1 MSDKILRVSNI
12 DAMVNRIK
20 THVEEINHTN
30 EEIKNLAGDKVN
42 ELINSGELKSQ
53 IITDKSINANEKIVD
68 GTITKD
74 LLDDNIKL
82 ELTEVEKLSSQLE
95 TKANKE
101 ETKNIQQQVNNLV
114 LGAVG
119 DGNNAEVVQ
128 ARGRYD
134 LLNSRLN
141 NTELSLEESFKK
153 AGIKLLTSLE
163 TTDGAIDFID
173 GKVLTNTEWFN
184 STINVE
190 GYKTINIP
198 VAKVTSSNAGVA
210 FVDANGNYM
219 SGYKN
224 TSLSDGSRVTLDIPI
239 NATSLKFSCEKSID
253 YSYILLSENKI
264 SYSDIPKLGRK
275 KIENISQLLGGYV
288 DGTNGKL
295 LVNPVSSVDGFHS
308 DINVEGYKTI
318 NFPSI
323 KTSGTAGVA
332 FLDANG
338 EYISGYIRKTGSNG
352 LRVTLDIPANAV
364 TFRYSYIKDACAES
378 LSDPKFDYIL
388 LDSEI
393 DPNALTKVPNIIENV
408 DNLTSIIGA
417 KIITNLDQNNG
428 GYVDATTGGLL
439 ISPSSSVDGF
449 YSFIDVE
456 GYKTINFPSIKTSG
470 IAGVAFM
477 DADDNYISG
486 YKRNPPPGNGL
497 RVTLDIPKNA
507 KTFRYSYIKD
517 ACAESS
523 SEPKFDYITLNKYE
537 DYSEVCNVVRTY
549 KDSINL
555 STNQHVISEYKDLM
569 SHGSSIRFNKNDG
582 YFYVIF
588 YADSTTTVEV
598 SSNINTVMKL
608 CRFTLAD
615 NSIPEYF
622 HIARCGE
629 NLGNDIIVPSDTA
642 PYDPEII
649 IKDGMIYVYFMLKRN
664 GIYEYVYRTFNTS
677 TLTFS
682 NANYVKLDN
691 RVLNAPNLVES
702 YNAMTGKTGTQTYG
716 GWGICMTGNIYLSQD
731 GYYYTAIG
739 TTFSGKIG
747 LIIRSQDLVNW
758 ATYSVVPTLDADTMC
773 WETSIAEKDNKIYC
787 IYRNNGIYL
796 DVLDKLT
803 NTWGTRMKISHG
815 DSRPYMI
822 ELNSRIILSYP
833 TNDSNTIDGYGTVS
847 RYKLMI
853 AELDTSK
860 INSVSDLDI
869 NKINTLRE
877 LKAECGIHYLCL
889 CTAYGKLHGTYSSD
903 IRYLNSSQCR
913 SNISFIKNI
922 I

>member
-1 MSDKILRVSNI
+1 MAQCRSNKKNQLLQHI
-12 DAMVNRIK
+12 IK
-20 THVEEINHTN
+20 GTAPEEAFEPDT
-30 EEIKNLAGDKVN
+30 EEEAL
-42 ELINSGELKSQ
+42 L
-53 IITDKSINANEKIVD
+53 EKIAKKSKD
-68 GTITKD
+68 GGFGGGSVSEEALKEYQKKTDNSLTTTAKTIVGAI
-74 LLDDNIKL
+74 N
-82 ELTEVEKLSSQLE
+82 EVGSQME
-95 TKANKE
+95 HKANKE

-163 TTDGAIDFID
+163 TTDGAIDCID
-173 GKVLTNTEWFN
+173 GKVITTTEWFN

-198 VAKVTSSNAGVA
+198 VTKVTSSNAGVA
-210 FVDANGNYM
+210 FIDANSNYM

-239 NATSLKFSCEKSID
+239 NATSLKFSCKKSID

-264 SYSDIPKLGRK
+264 SYSDIPKLGKK

-295 LVNPVSSVDGFHS
+295 LVNSSSITSGFYS

-338 EYISGYIRKTGSNG
+338 EYISGYVRKTGSNG
-352 LRVTLDIPANAV
+352 LRVILDIPTNAV
-364 TFRYSYIKDACAES
+364 TFRYSYIKDAYAES
-378 LSDPKFDYIL
+378 VSEPKFDYIL

-393 DPNALTKVPNIIENV
+393 DPNALTKVPNLIENV
-408 DNLTSIIGA
+408 DNLASSIGA
-417 KIITNLDQNNG
+417 KRITNLDQNNG
-428 GYVDATTGGLL
+428 GYVDATTGELL
-439 ISPSSSVDGF
+439 INPVSSVDGF

-456 GYKTINFPSIKTSG
+456 GYKTINFPSIKTG
-470 IAGVAFM
+470 GKAGVAFM

-517 ACAESS
+517 ALAESL

-549 KDSINL
+549 KDSVNL

-588 YADSTTTVEV
+588 YADPTTTIEA

-649 IKDGMIYVYFMLKRN
+649 IKDGMVYVYFMLKRN
-664 GIYEYVYRTFNTS
+664 GIYEYVYRTFNAS

-682 NANYVKLDN
+682 KRSLKEMFNYFVFF
-691 RVLNAPNLVES
+691 
-702 YNAMTGKTGTQTYG
+702 T
-716 GWGICMTGNIYLSQD
+716 
-731 GYYYTAIG
+731 
-739 TTFSGKIG
+739 
-747 LIIRSQDLVNW
+747 LILPIFPPTIR
-758 ATYSVVPTLDADTMC
+758 
-773 WETSIAEKDNKIYC
+773 
-787 IYRNNGIYL
+787 
-796 DVLDKLT
+796 
-803 NTWGTRMKISHG
+803 
-815 DSRPYMI
+815 
-822 ELNSRIILSYP
+822 
-833 TNDSNTIDGYGTVS
+833 
-847 RYKLMI
+847 
-853 AELDTSK
+853 
-860 INSVSDLDI
+860 
-869 NKINTLRE
+869 
-877 LKAECGIHYLCL
+877 
-889 CTAYGKLHGTYSSD
+889 
-903 IRYLNSSQCR
+903 
-913 SNISFIKNI
+913 
-922 I
+922 